1 MLAAGAEL
9 SGSLASA
16 VIGACASSV
25 PTFTST
31 EEEAEAGAGEDNPGS
46 DPGSAESATVASSW
60 TEPGWTEA
68 EAATSEVAAN
78 PATTEPPR
86 AAAVPAYTRPTTE
99 ASDRQTTKR
108 NPDICEVHFQPR
120 RGAQTAFGP
129 DSLDRGTTRLGSVT
143 GRDEDGSLGRGA
155 RVPARPAGADD
166 SGDLEPVAAGG
177 EAGARPGAA
186 RDARGGDG
194 EPARRRCRRFPDG
207 VAGCAR
213 NRVPADHDRGGER
226 TRAGGGGAR
235 GCRRRGCGGR
245 LRGAR
250 RRQPDRPVRPRGTRA
265 AQEQREC
272 KQD

>member
-78 PATTEPPR
+78 PATTELPR

-108 NPDICEVHFQPR
+108 NPDICESISSPGGVPKPPSAQIHSIEGR
-120 RGAQTAFGP
+120 RDLAQLQAATRMVRLAVALEFPLVQLAPMTAET
-129 DSLDRGTTRLGSVT
+129 S
-143 GRDEDGSLGRGA
+143 
-155 RVPARPAGADD
+155 
-166 SGDLEPVAAGG
+166 
-177 EAGARPGAA
+177 
-186 RDARGGDG
+186 
-194 EPARRRCRRFPDG
+194 
-207 VAGCAR
+207 
-213 NRVPADHDRGGER
+213 N
-226 TRAGGGGAR
+226 
-235 GCRRRGCGGR
+235 
-245 LRGAR
+245 
-250 RRQPDRPVRPRGTRA
+250 Q
-265 AQEQREC
+265 
-272 KQD
+272 